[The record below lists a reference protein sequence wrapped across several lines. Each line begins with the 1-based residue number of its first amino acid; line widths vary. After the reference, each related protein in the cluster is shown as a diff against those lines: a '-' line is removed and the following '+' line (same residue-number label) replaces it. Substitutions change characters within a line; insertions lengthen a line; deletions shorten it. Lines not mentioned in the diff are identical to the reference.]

1 MSDVSKIEITIEED
15 RIQFSTNL
23 SIVEL
28 NFWLDQVK
36 YLIVTGQAQAS
47 EQE

>member
-1 MSDVSKIEITIEED
+1 MSEVSKIEITIEED

-23 SIVEL
+23 SIADL

-36 YLIVTGQAQAS
+36 YLIMTGQAQPS
-47 EQE
+47 ESE